1 MYSSHTSWEDTTHP
15 LVSRTAGIASS
26 FGKQGINAA
35 AKLEKNELD
44 SNFTLNA
51 KEKKTRKDFCD
62 T

>member
-1 MYSSHTSWEDTTHP
+1 MQQSE
-15 LVSRTAGIASS
+15 
-26 FGKQGINAA
+26 
-35 AKLEKNELD
+35 LEKNELD